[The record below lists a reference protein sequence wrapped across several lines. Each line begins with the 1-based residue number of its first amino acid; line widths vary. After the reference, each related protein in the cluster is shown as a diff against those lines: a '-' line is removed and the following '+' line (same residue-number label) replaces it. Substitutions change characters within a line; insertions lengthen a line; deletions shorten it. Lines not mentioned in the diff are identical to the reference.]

1 MKVTLAAVPS
11 SPHTCRSD
19 GGTLKILSAITL
31 LLLSAEGH
39 EGTFEEALLKARK
52 EDKLVFVDFWASWCG
67 ACKRFDAD
75 VLSDATVI
83 AETRDLVCIKIDAQS
98 AAGVPLA
105 ARYGVRDLPSLVFV
119 EPDGLLR
126 ERLDG
131 YRSATQFVQE
141 IRRIRANEGTLGEV
155 ERKLL
160 ANADDVLARIEL
172 ALRLRRKADPRWERE
187 LQSAR
192 DRIERGVGFDPKS
205 PDERFAIGRKL
216 RLVGDEKGY
225 QEQLAIIRT
234 LDPEGRSD
242 SMRRLALNE
251 LFEEV
256 NARFRKEQVFDP
268 SAIQRF
274 LAEERSPVVLFE
286 GYSML
291 RDMTSYQAED
301 AERRGRAGPAA
312 ERRAEARE
320 CGRRAFE
327 HCPPDRLASFGREI
341 ARELLAD
348 PRLAESDRDLM
359 IEAARRASEAA
370 PRSADHL
377 ELLGRCLEKAGRP
390 ADALAAYRKTL
401 EVDPARDQVRA
412 RIAEL
417 ER

>member
-1 MKVTLAAVPS
+1 M
-11 SPHTCRSD
+11 
-19 GGTLKILSAITL
+19 KILCAITL
-31 LLLSAEGH
+31 LLLSADWH
-39 EGTFEEALLKARK
+39 QGTFEEALQKARK

-75 VLSDATVI
+75 VLSDAAVV
-83 AETRDLVCIKIDAQS
+83 AQMRDLVCLKIDAQS

-105 ARYGVRDLPSLVFV
+105 ARYGVRDLPALVFV

-141 IRRIRANEGTLGEV
+141 IRRIRANEGTIGEI
-155 ERKLL
+155 ERKL
-160 ANADDVLARIEL
+160 AAKPDDVLARIEL

-192 DRIERGVGFDPKS
+192 ERLDRGVGFDTKS

-216 RLVGDEKGY
+216 RLFGDEKGY
-225 QEQLAIIRT
+225 QEQLAAIRI

-256 NARFRKEQVFDP
+256 NARYRKEQVFDP
-268 SAIQRF
+268 GAIQRF
-274 LAEERSPVVLFE
+274 LAEERSPLVLFE

-301 AERRGRAGPAA
+301 ALRRSGAESAA
-312 ERRAEARE
+312 ARRAEARE
-320 CGRRAFE
+320 YGRLAFT
-327 HCPPDRLASFGREI
+327 HCPPDRLASFGREL
-341 ARELLAD
+341 ARELHAD

-359 IEAARRASEAA
+359 VEAARKASESA

-377 ELLGRCLEKAGRP
+377 ELLGQCLERAGKP
-390 ADALAAYRKTL
+390 ADALAAYRRAL
-401 EVDPARDQVRA
+401 EIDPSREKIRA

-417 ER
+417 DR